1 VDFSESE
8 DDDEDD
14 DEDEDDH
21 DDEDDD
27 EDEDDGGNDGDEP
40 TGAFD
45 GVAVSQV
52 YFNYAP
58 DIENWNVESYG

>member
-1 VDFSESE
+1 MDFSESE
-8 DDDEDD
+8 DEDEDD
-14 DEDEDDH
+14 EAVDEDEDDH
-21 DDEDDD
+21 DDED
-27 EDEDDGGNDGDEP
+27 ENDGDEP

-58 DIENWNVESYG
+58 DIENWNVESCG